1 MMEGGQGDGAQDV
14 VLLQFPAWTSALS
27 QFLVEDNLVMA
38 CSQTEIIP
46 VRFATPKPAVAKC
59 CGRLMVHEG
68 NVVIAKSGTQ
78 WHGTP
83 LGPEMANLECSG

>member
-1 MMEGGQGDGAQDV
+1 MMEGGQGDGAQDA
-14 VLLQFPAWTSALS
+14 VLLQFPAWLLALP
-27 QFLVEDNLVMA
+27 QLLAQDNLVMA
-38 CSQTEIIP
+38 CSQTVITP